1 MQQYKNLQ
9 SELDNLIENLSQ
21 NFETN
26 DITNNSEAFLE
37 VINSSPYLI
46 TLHDVDLYRPVCLN
60 NNFRDFY
67 GFKNN
72 WLAGMDYMY
81 YIKTI
86 HVSTLNTLVKSVAFF
101 KQKNDGYLN
110 LKYQLLHH
118 TNSYKKVIGSTKLL
132 ISEGN
137 KPKYALTVAKQITHH
152 KTIEQVHTL
161 VNTLTTKEKEIAR
174 ALLHGKTKKQIAL
187 ELSISE
193 HTVHTHT
200 KKIYKKL
207 NINKIQE
214 LIVLLEN
221 FPF

>member
-1 MQQYKNLQ
+1 MYKNLQ
-9 SELDNLIENLSQ
+9 SELDNLIENISE

-81 YIKTI
+81 YIKTM

-110 LKYQLLHH
+110 LKYQLLHNS
-118 TNSYKKVIGSTKLL
+118 NSY
-132 ISEGN
+132 
-137 KPKYALTVAKQITHH
+137 
-152 KTIEQVHTL
+152 
-161 VNTLTTKEKEIAR
+161 
-174 ALLHGKTKKQIAL
+174 
-187 ELSISE
+187 
-193 HTVHTHT
+193 
-200 KKIYKKL
+200 
-207 NINKIQE
+207 
-214 LIVLLEN
+214 
-221 FPF
+221 